1 MTKHDD
7 ANALKDL
14 LAQALEDDNPEM
26 NDEEITFS
34 EFVDHTDEYAQSEAV
49 DGGDALDGEHI
60 AHDGNKPNDSAHMLV
75 KANMSRPEALF
86 LLPVKERPFFPGQT
100 LPIILDKDIWHDTIQ
115 SVIDNKIQY
124 IGIIYVDTDD
134 HFKAVPDDFAQ
145 TGTLVRIHDPK
156 IKPDYIQLIA
166 EGICRFQISEWIHE
180 APPYRARVTY
190 PADIRNANPS
200 EYKAYGLAIM
210 NAFKELLPLNPLYS
224 EELKY
229 FLNRYSAS
237 DSHHL
242 ADFAASLTAAS
253 NEKLQD
259 LLDTL
264 DLSERLEKVLNL
276 FKHEIEVT
284 KLQFNIR
291 ERVEENLT
299 QQQREFFLHQ
309 QLKEIQ
315 KELGMVKDDR
325 TADAD
330 LFQERIEK
338 LALSDEAQQKS
349 EEELNKINML
359 DPQSP
364 EYGVARNWL
373 DWLTQLPWG
382 QYSKDKLDLK
392 RAKKILDKGHDGL
405 GDVKDRILEFL
416 AVGALKG
423 EISGSIICLVGPPGV
438 GKTSI
443 GRSIADT
450 LGRKFYRF
458 SVGGMRDEAEIKGH
472 RRTYIGA
479 MPGKFVQ
486 ALKDCGTA
494 NPVIMLDEVDKIGSS
509 YQGDPASALL
519 EVLDPEQNTEFMDHY
534 MDVRFD
540 LSKALFICTANTL
553 DTIPGPLLDRM
564 EVIRLSG
571 YITEEKVQIAKHHLW
586 PTLLDEAGLDKKQVQ
601 ITPATIRHV
610 IEGYAREAGV
620 RNLKKQL
627 AKLIRKLAIRFV
639 KGELEQTTIH
649 VNDLESMLGQP
660 RFSPE
665 KTNLQIGTVTGL
677 AWTSMGG
684 ATLTIEASR
693 VHTLNRGFKLS
704 GQLGEVMQE
713 SASIAYS
720 YIASNLDKYKADP
733 EFFDKAFVHLHVPDG
748 ATPKDGPSA
757 GITMATALLS
767 LARDEAIK
775 KPLAMTGELS
785 LTGQVLPVGGIRE
798 KVIAARRIGIR
809 EIILPEENR
818 KDYDELPDYLK
829 EGVTIHFAKHFD
841 DVAKLTFQIRSK
853 SKALK
858 AYLTK
863 APSATTETE
872 TDKRG
877 DSVS

>member
-1 MTKHDD
+1 M
-7 ANALKDL
+7 
-14 LAQALEDDNPEM
+14 
-26 NDEEITFS
+26 
-34 EFVDHTDEYAQSEAV
+34 
-49 DGGDALDGEHI
+49 
-60 AHDGNKPNDSAHMLV
+60 
-75 KANMSRPEALF
+75 
-86 LLPVKERPFFPGQT
+86 
-100 LPIILDKDIWHDTIQ
+100 
-115 SVIDNKIQY
+115 
-124 IGIIYVDTDD
+124 
-134 HFKAVPDDFAQ
+134 
-145 TGTLVRIHDPK
+145 
-156 IKPDYIQLIA
+156 
-166 EGICRFQISEWIHE
+166 
-180 APPYRARVTY
+180 
-190 PADIRNANPS
+190 
-200 EYKAYGLAIM
+200 
-210 NAFKELLPLNPLYS
+210 
-224 EELKY
+224 
-229 FLNRYSAS
+229 
-237 DSHHL
+237 
-242 ADFAASLTAAS
+242 
-253 NEKLQD
+253 
-259 LLDTL
+259 
-264 DLSERLEKVLNL
+264 
-276 FKHEIEVT
+276 
-284 KLQFNIR
+284 
-291 ERVEENLT
+291 
-299 QQQREFFLHQ
+299 
-309 QLKEIQ
+309 
-315 KELGMVKDDR
+315 
-325 TADAD
+325 
-330 LFQERIEK
+330 
-338 LALSDEAQQKS
+338 
-349 EEELNKINML
+349 
-359 DPQSP
+359 
-364 EYGVARNWL
+364 
-373 DWLTQLPWG
+373 
-382 QYSKDKLDLK
+382 
-392 RAKKILDKGHDGL
+392 
-405 GDVKDRILEFL
+405 
-416 AVGALKG
+416 
-423 EISGSIICLVGPPGV
+423 
-438 GKTSI
+438 
-443 GRSIADT
+443 
-450 LGRKFYRF
+450 
-458 SVGGMRDEAEIKGH
+458 
-472 RRTYIGA
+472 
-479 MPGKFVQ
+479 
-486 ALKDCGTA
+486 
-494 NPVIMLDEVDKIGSS
+494 
-509 YQGDPASALL
+509 
-519 EVLDPEQNTEFMDHY
+519 
-534 MDVRFD
+534 
-540 LSKALFICTANTL
+540 
-553 DTIPGPLLDRM
+553 
-564 EVIRLSG
+564 
-571 YITEEKVQIAKHHLW
+571 
-586 PTLLDEAGLDKKQVQ
+586 Q